1 MPPAQLQAKARE
13 LIPATAHNPIIEF
26 YIRPG
31 ITFHDGHAVTAE
43 DVKFTYKAIVDPK
56 NLSPRIPDYEP
67 VKQVDAVDPLTVRI
81 VYKRLYSPAFET
93 WGMGILPAHLLNDRV
108 LAEEATE
115 KGQKPDDFTMRQSR
129 FNRHPVGCGPFVFQE
144 WKF

>member
-1 MPPAQLQAKARE
+1 VAISIHSTLVYRIAAEPDLPPAQLKAKAMA

-31 ITFHDGHAVTAE
+31 VTFHDGHAVTAE
-43 DVKFTYKAIVDPK
+43 DVKFTYEAIVDPK

-67 VKQVDAVDPLTVRI
+67 VKQVEVVDPLTVRI

-93 WGMGILPAHLLNDRV
+93 WGMGILPAHLLNDKA
-108 LAEEATE
+108 LAEGGDR
-115 KGQKPDDFTMRQSR
+115 KGPAS
-129 FNRHPVGCGPFVFQE
+129 G
-144 WKF
+144 